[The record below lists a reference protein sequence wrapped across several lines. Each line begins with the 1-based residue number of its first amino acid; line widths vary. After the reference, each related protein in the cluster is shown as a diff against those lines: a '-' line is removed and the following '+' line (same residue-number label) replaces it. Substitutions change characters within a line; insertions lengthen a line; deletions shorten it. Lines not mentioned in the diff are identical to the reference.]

1 MFSSSLTEKVR
12 FQVITSPLQEAMD
25 TGEQL
30 RVVVEGVTLG
40 GLSLEL
46 STCTHW
52 LVVFEDTRFAGFRV
66 ILFVP
71 LRVAVIELVNLSLF
85 PYEGPRT
92 NPKLILTT
100 CSQGTVCMGIIA
112 FLNFQHLNLNVQ
124 QQFRNA
130 L

>member
-46 STCTHW
+46 STCTH
-52 LVVFEDTRFAGFRV
+52 LVLVFEDARFTRF
-66 ILFVP
+66 
-71 LRVAVIELVNLSLF
+71 
-85 PYEGPRT
+85 RT
-92 NPKLILTT
+92 TLYFSGL
-100 CSQGTVCMGIIA
+100 
-112 FLNFQHLNLNVQ
+112 L
-124 QQFRNA
+124 
-130 L
+130 

>member
-52 LVVFEDTRFAGFRV
+52 LLVFGDARFAGFTA

-71 LRVAVIELVNLSLF
+71 LVAVIELINLSLF
-85 PYEGPRT
+85 
-92 NPKLILTT
+92 
-100 CSQGTVCMGIIA
+100 
-112 FLNFQHLNLNVQ
+112 
-124 QQFRNA
+124 
-130 L
+130 